1 MDGGCS
7 NDVLVFRDKDPEI
20 SSEYLYYILSSD
32 MFFQYCMTGKTG
44 VKMPRGDK
52 KIIPRFG
59 VPTPSRMIQN
69 KIVEECKEEDK
80 FYMDSESSI
89 SKCTSKRNEVISNIG
104 SSLTER
110 LNDLCTTI
118 NPSRSEIS
126 ALSDDTVV
134 SFVDMASLG
143 LGTIDKM
150 TDKPLGELRKGGYTY
165 FAEGDILI
173 AKITPCMENGKCAIA
188 KGLSNG
194 IGMGSTEFHVFR
206 VNKEKVL
213 PEYLFAFLNQDSIR
227 REAVEHFTGA
237 SGHRR
242 VPIDFYEDL
251 EIPILS
257 LEEQQKIVNQIS
269 AYDEEI
275 HSLESRMAQC
285 SVKKEAILDK
295 YLK

>member
-1 MDGGCS
+1 
-7 NDVLVFRDKDPEI
+7 
-20 SSEYLYYILSSD
+20 
-32 MFFQYCMTGKTG
+32 MTGKTG

-52 KIIPRFG
+52 KVIPKFK
-59 VPTPSRMIQN
+59 VPVPPIDVQK
-69 KIVEECKEEDK
+69 KIAEECQKEDK
-80 FYMDSESSI
+80 VYTNSETSI
-89 SKCTSKRNEVISNIG
+89 SEYTSKKNEVISNIG
-104 SSLTER
+104 SSHTER
-110 LNDLCTTI
+110 LNNLCTTI

-126 ALSDDTVV
+126 SLSDDTEV

-143 LGTIDKM
+143 MGAIDKM
-150 TDKPLGELRKGGYTY
+150 TDKRLGELRKGGYTY

-188 KGLSNG
+188 KGLTNG

-206 VNKEKVL
+206 ADKEKVL
-213 PEYLFAFLNQDSIR
+213 PEYLFAILNQDSIR
-227 REAVEHFTGA
+227 EDAVEHFTGA

-242 VPIDFYEDL
+242 VPINFYENL

-257 LEEQQKIVNQIS
+257 LEEQQKVVNQIS

-275 HSLESRMAQC
+275 QSLKYRMAQC
-285 SVKKEAILDK
+285 SVNKQAILDK